1 MTFLETLELLLSH
14 PTSLV
19 LLAIILAIEAW
30 STRITW
36 RNSHKIDK
44 ISYVLF
50 GTEEEQEMNGT
61 GVYQEVKEMK
71 KQMKKWE

>member
-19 LLAIILAIEAW
+19 LLAIILAVEAW

-36 RNSHKIDK
+36 RNSQKIDK